1 MMNVQAAFAQLNKG
15 IKMENNQEVVVEE
28 NTVEIQEAS
37 IENRFDNDEARADL
51 EYINTVIQDNIG
63 EPLLFM
69 LTAVQQSFLQ
79 SEAVKESLNADIA
92 FLQVDIKSNKA
103 IMDGLAA
110 IANVAIGTDVSGCSD
125 FVRNNFFDLARRA
138 EGILGFV
145 QKPE

>member
-1 MMNVQAAFAQLNKG
+1 MNP
-15 IKMENNQEVVVEE
+15 EVVVEE

-51 EYINTVIQDNIG
+51 EYINTVIQDNMG

-69 LTAVQQSFLQ
+69 LAAVQQSSLQ
-79 SEAVKESLNADIA
+79 SEDVKESLNADIA
-92 FLQVDIKSNKA
+92 FLQNDIRSNKA

-110 IANVAIGTDVSGCSD
+110 IVNVATGTDVSGCSD

-145 QKPE
+145 EKPE

>member
-1 MMNVQAAFAQLNKG
+1 MS
-15 IKMENNQEVVVEE
+15 QEVMVEE

-37 IENRFDNDEARADL
+37 VENRFDNDEARADL

-69 LTAVQQSFLQ
+69 LTAVQQGSLQ

-92 FLQVDIKSNKA
+92 FLQVEIKPNKA
-103 IMDGLAA
+103 IMDGLIA
-110 IANVAIGTDVSGCSD
+110 IVDLAKKGDVNSCSD

-138 EGILGFV
+138 TGILGFV
-145 QKPE
+145 EKPQ

>member
-1 MMNVQAAFAQLNKG
+1 MS
-15 IKMENNQEVVVEE
+15 QEVMVEE

-37 IENRFDNDEARADL
+37 VENRFDNDEARADL
-51 EYINTVIQDNIG
+51 EYINTVIKDNMG

-69 LTAVQQSFLQ
+69 LTAVQQSSLQ

-92 FLQVDIKSNKA
+92 FLQNGIRSNKA
-103 IMDGLAA
+103 IMEGLAA
-110 IANVAIGTDVSGCSD
+110 IKDVAIGTDVSGCSD

>member
-1 MMNVQAAFAQLNKG
+1 M
-15 IKMENNQEVVVEE
+15 NQEVVVEE

-37 IENRFDNDEARADL
+37 VENRFDNDEARADL
-51 EYINTVIQDNIG
+51 EYINTVIKDNMG

-69 LTAVQQSFLQ
+69 LTAVQQSSLQ

-92 FLQVDIKSNKA
+92 FLQNGIRSNKA
-103 IMDGLAA
+103 IMEGLAA
-110 IANVAIGTDVSGCSD
+110 IKDVAIGTDVSGCSD

>member
-1 MMNVQAAFAQLNKG
+1 MSVQAAFAQLNKG
-15 IKMENNQEVVVEE
+15 IKMENNQEVLVEE

-37 IENRFDNDEARADL
+37 VENRFDNDEARADL

-92 FLQVDIKSNKA
+92 FLQVDIGSNKA
-103 IMDGLAA
+103 VMDGLVA
-110 IANVAIGTDVSGCSD
+110 IANVASGTDVTNCSD

-138 EGILGFV
+138 TGILGFV
-145 QKPE
+145 EKPQ